1 MGLIMALRHERSTE
15 PIMKKKIIIDCDVGV
30 DDALALILSFHSPEL
45 EVLAVKGVN
54 GNVSLDRVMINIRR
68 VLSLLRPSSSPWVAG
83 GAGKPLRGKALYA
96 ESLHG
101 EDGVGGAGIQVP
113 RGERRWQDF
122 PGPADELL
130 TRFARQYGQELT
142 LIAVGPLTNLAL
154 ALQRDPE
161 GMKELKE
168 VVIMGGAV
176 RTGGNVTPHAE
187 FNFYVDPLAAKIV
200 LESGLPITLVPLDAT
215 HQVPL
220 TPQLMEERVKPL
232 HNPFSQFVIEATR
245 YDPNVGRFPGGR
257 DGFYL
262 HDPLAVGTAIL
273 PGVVKKENLFL
284 LVETGEGEFYGQS
297 REVPRGG
304 KRVGVCLRVDR
315 AGFLDLFLSRLKG

>member
-1 MGLIMALRHERSTE
+1 ME
-15 PIMKKKIIIDCDVGV
+15 PIRKKKMIVDCDVGV
-30 DDALALILSFHSPEL
+30 DDALALILAFHSPEL
-45 EVLAVKGVN
+45 EILAVTGVN

-68 VLSLLRPSSSPWVAG
+68 VLSLLRPSPSPWIAG
-83 GAGKPLRGKALYA
+83 GAEKPLRGNALYA

-101 EDGVGGAGIQVP
+101 EDGVGGARIQVP
-113 RGERRWQDF
+113 RGRKWWQDF
-122 PGPADELL
+122 PRPADELL
-130 TRFARQYGQELT
+130 TGFARQYGQELT

-220 TPQLMEERVKPL
+220 TPELMEERVKPL
-232 HNPFSQFVIEATR
+232 QNPFSRFVIEATG
-245 YDPNVGRFPGGR
+245 YDPDVGRFRGGR
-257 DGFYL
+257 DEFYL
-262 HDPLAVGTAIL
+262 HDPLAVGVVIH
-273 PGVVKKENLFL
+273 PGLVQTENLFL
-284 LVETGEGEFYGQS
+284 SVETGEGEFYGLS
-297 REVPRGG
+297 RELPRGE
-304 KRVGVCLRVDR
+304 KRVEVCLGVDR
-315 AGFLDLFLSRLKG
+315 AGFLDLFLSRLEG